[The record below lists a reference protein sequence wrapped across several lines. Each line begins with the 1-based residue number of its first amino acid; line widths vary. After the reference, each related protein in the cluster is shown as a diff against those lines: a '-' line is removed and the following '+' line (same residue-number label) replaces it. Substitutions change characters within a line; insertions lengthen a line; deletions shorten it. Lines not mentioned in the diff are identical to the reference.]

1 MFIGEEKVISSF
13 GRNDKLPLS
22 VISRPASAP
31 NTNAIP
37 CFLFLF
43 FSIVNG
49 RGVNKS
55 RKKGD
60 HITQLVARDGIACE
74 DIQRK
79 CP

>member
-1 MFIGEEKVISSF
+1 MFIGEEKVIFFF
-13 GRNDKLPLS
+13 GRNDKFFLL
-22 VISRPASAP
+22 VISRFVFVL
-31 NTNAIP
+31 NINVIL

-60 HITQLVARDGIACE
+60 YII
-74 DIQRK
+74 
-79 CP
+79 